1 MKKVLLSIALMLL
14 CVFGLVACGEA
25 SEDLQAAA
33 EYLDGVYLDASKTT
47 NDDYKVINKTM
58 GNGVVYE
65 IEWSI
70 EIISGNE
77 ADVTITKGT
86 TNTLVVIDEKSEVET
101 KYYLVAVITEGKN
114 SIEKKYER
122 VKEAYVPVQEMT
134 WEQVMAAEKGDKIMG
149 KGVVTAVA
157 PQGEKLNFFMQNE
170 QGGYYVYNYAPT
182 DATKDKIV
190 VGATVSVT
198 GVKDLYSGLTE
209 FKDPMVEVCEDAIK
223 TVEPKDVSANYL
235 AASGETDKELLKLE
249 GQYVTVKGVE
259 MVDVSSDGKYLNFKI
274 GKVKSYLYLSSSFNF
289 IDTATCDALRAKVIK
304 GRTATITGLV
314 TQYNGTITM
323 YPNSI
328 DSIVLDE
335 LPELNDAEK
344 VADAEAKVLALAENK
359 VVKDMNL
366 FTTTDYE
373 GVAVVWASSN
383 EELITAEGKLVANP
397 IEDTNVELTATITA
411 GTESKEV
418 KIEVTVAGLVKM
430 TIADANKLFGE
441 DKVVW
446 VEGKVVETYNK
457 AAGCFIADATG
468 VMYVYT
474 TMKDVQKGDS
484 IKIIGTLSVYE
495 NKGKE
500 YTRQLKVLS
509 YEKLETAI
517 EVLEPTKVDLTA
529 VADKFG
535 ADQNG
540 FLVSEAEKAMA
551 ISSKYYG
558 GLYEFTGYVVAREFV
573 VPQSD
578 GSTKTYTNY
587 GIASDEQGNGFVL
600 YQYQNEYQNEFKK
613 FVGKKVTMVAP
624 MYGYSAQYGWRIGTY
639 LSIAEGNGTELPTT
653 TDTCAAA
660 KSAEANTA
668 VTLIGQVVAVYQ
680 NNGFVL
686 KDNSGSIYVYV
697 KGDTSAYAPGNIVKV
712 TGKTGNYK
720 GPQIGNSDL
729 VVEVLELA
737 ELDVNPT
744 ILTVE
749 EYLALDANELANYGK
764 EVKVVGT
771 VVKNGEY
778 VNFKLDDSK
787 TANLYLSAEQK
798 AVLGALEGKKVE
810 LVGVIYNKS
819 GDYPF
824 TMLMVSFTEVTE

>member
-33 EYLDGVYLDASKTT
+33 EYLDGVYLDASKKT

-149 KGVVTAVA
+149 KGVITAVA

-198 GVKDLYSGLTE
+198 GVKDVYSGLTE

-335 LPELNDAEK
+335 LPELSDAEK
-344 VADAEAKVLALAENK
+344 VADAETKVKALTENK
-359 VVKDMNL
+359 VVSDLKL

-373 GVAVVWASSN
+373 GVTVAWASAN
-383 EELITAEGKLVANP
+383 EELITKEGKLVKYP
-397 IEDTNVELTATITA
+397 VEDTKVELTATIKA
-411 GTESKEV
+411 GAETKEV
-418 KIEVTVAGLVKM
+418 KIEVTVAGLEKIS
-430 TIADANKLFGE
+430 IAEANKLFE
-441 DKVVW
+441 EKRTVW
-446 VEGKVVETYNK
+446 VEGKIVATYNK
-457 AAGCFIADATG
+457 GKGSFIADETG

-474 TMKDVQKGDS
+474 KLPEGYAVGDS
-484 IKIIGTLSVYE
+484 VKIIGNLTVWE
-495 NKGKE
+495 NSGKE
-500 YTRQLKVLS
+500 YTRQLTIVS
-509 YEKLETAI
+509 IEKLDTAV
-517 EVLEPTKVDLTA
+517 EVLEPTRVDLAA
-529 VADKFG
+529 VANKFG
-535 ADQNG
+535 ADQEG
-540 FLVSEAEKAMA
+540 HKMTAEEKAMA

-558 GLYEFTGYVVAREFV
+558 GLYEFTGYVVTHAFGE
-573 VPQSD
+573 
-578 GSTKTYTNY
+578 YTNY
-587 GIASDEQGNGFVL
+587 GLAVEAEGTTFVL
-600 YQYQNEYQNEFKK
+600 YQYQNDYQDEFKAL
-613 FVGKKVTMVAP
+613 VGKKVTIVAP
-624 MYGYSAQYGWRIGTY
+624 MYGYASQYGWRIGTY
-639 LSIAEGNGTELPTT
+639 LSVTEEAAPALPTT

-660 KSAEANTA
+660 KAAAANTE
-668 VTLIGQVVAVYQ
+668 VTLIGQVIAVYEK
-680 NNGFVL
+680 NGFYL
-686 KDNSGSIYVYV
+686 KDATGGIYVYV
-697 KGDTSAYAPGNIVKV
+697 KGDTSAYAVGNIVKV
-712 TGKTGNYK
+712 TGKTGNYN
-720 GPQIGNSDL
+720 GPQIGNAGL
-729 VVEVLELA
+729 KVEVLQLA
-737 ELDVNPT
+737 EFEANPT
-744 ILTVE
+744 TLTTE
-749 EYLALDANELANYGK
+749 EFVALTGTELSNYGK
-764 EVKVVGT
+764 EVTVVGT
-771 VVKNGEY
+771 VVKNGDY
-778 VNFKLDDSK
+778 VNLKINDKFTS
-787 TANLYLSAEQK
+787 NLYLSAEQK
-798 AVLGALEGKKVE
+798 AALAEYADKQVTFTGVLYSKKDP
-810 LVGVIYNKS
+810 YAFN
-819 GDYPF
+819 
-824 TMLMVSFTEVTE
+824 MLMISFAPVAE